1 MILIHILYPSIILG
15 FKRDNNGLTEKF
27 LINGVFFRHIYFKGI
42 HIYLYIFMIRY
53 YGILYIVLKCP
64 QRCLQIICASLNIA
78 LLNSINIWCYNPP
91 GGLSCKIH
99 IQLKTPILHLLLI
112 FNFEDEGVKIQLGNV
127 FFRIQHPQ
135 IRLETYVTSFY

>member
-53 YGILYIVLKCP
+53 YGILYCIKMSPKVFAVYVCIN
-64 QRCLQIICASLNIA
+64 RYSII
-78 LLNSINIWCYNPP
+78 
-91 GGLSCKIH
+91 K
-99 IQLKTPILHLLLI
+99 
-112 FNFEDEGVKIQLGNV
+112 FNKYLM
-127 FFRIQHPQ
+127 
-135 IRLETYVTSFY
+135 L